1 MITAFCPGHITCFFQ
16 PVRSYD
22 PMSAG
27 SRGVGIKLSK
37 GAKVSLEE
45 RRDREITTVMDG
57 KEMDCAITKM
67 AVRDIDPSRGYDIII
82 ENDLPV
88 GQGFGMSAAGSI
100 AAALCA
106 CEVTGKDIQEAFNAA
121 HRSEIAG
128 GGGYGDVSGIMG
140 QYNIPVRSIAG
151 LPPFGKVINSGLKLN
166 LSVAV
171 LGGPLNTGDTLADP
185 EISKRIQEM
194 GSKFV
199 TDFIEE
205 PSLKNLFEF
214 SERFSSSIGIETPE
228 ISDAL
233 SKLRAEGNAGMCML
247 GHSIF
252 TDLSPARTRKILGEG
267 IQVIGCQSTDLMPKI
282 IRKA

>member
-1 MITAFCPGHITCFFQ
+1 MITAFCPGHITCFFH

-37 GAKVSLEE
+37 GTKVTLDE
-45 RRDREITTVMDG
+45 RIDDRIVTTMDG
-57 KEMDCAITKM
+57 VETDCRITKA
-67 AVRDIDPSRGYDIII
+67 AVRDIDPSRGYDITI

-106 CEVTGKDIQEAFNAA
+106 CEFTGKDNQEAFFAA
-121 HRSEIAG
+121 HRAEIAG

-140 QYNIPVRSIAG
+140 HSHVPIRAVAG
-151 LPPFGKVINSGLKLN
+151 VPPFGKVITSGLKAN
-166 LSVAV
+166 ICVAI
-171 LGGPLNTGDTLADP
+171 LGGPLDTGDTLSNEDTL
-185 EISKRIQEM
+185 KRIQET
-194 GSKFV
+194 GSRLV
-199 TDFIEE
+199 TDFIDD
-205 PSLKNLFEF
+205 PSLKRLYAYSKEF
-214 SERFSSSIGIETPE
+214 SESIGLETPE
-228 ISDAL
+228 MSSAL
-233 SKLRAEGNAGMCML
+233 AKLREEGNAGMCML

-252 TDLSPARTRKILGEG
+252 TDLTPARTRRILGSG
-267 IQVIGCQSTDLMPKI
+267 IKVLACQSTDSMPRI